1 MRRFINLCLVSL
13 CFTSALLANED
24 YPLAPGFSLQG
35 EEMAV
40 TLDEFRGKV
49 VLLDFWASWCV
60 PCRASFPWM
69 NHIQN
74 RYRKQGLVVI
84 AVNLDKDRALADAFL
99 SKTEAEFTVAFDP
112 EGEVASEYGL
122 KGMPASFL
130 IDEQGRILE
139 SHVGFFESEKAQREQ
154 EIKKVLNSL

>member
-1 MRRFINLCLVSL
+1 MRRFIYLCLICL
-13 CFTSALLANED
+13 CFNSTLFAKQNT
-24 YPLAPGFSLQG
+24 PLAPGFSLQG
-35 EEMAV
+35 EEMTV
-40 TLDEFRGKV
+40 TLHDYRGKV

-69 NHIQN
+69 NEIQS
-74 RYRKQGLVVI
+74 RYKQQGLVVI

-130 IDEQGRILE
+130 IDAQGRILE
-139 SHVGFFESEKAQREQ
+139 SHVGFFESEKALREQ